1 MDDRERLILL
11 NSVSDIGS
19 LRVERLLE
27 AFGSLKAVYE
37 ATREQLQQVEGI
49 GPALAA
55 QIVNGC
61 RDTAV
66 IAREEALAK
75 RHACTIV
82 TRLDDGYPEPLRQIS
97 DPPLVLYMKGSWQS
111 EDAMAVAMVGSRQAS
126 LYGREIAQRLAADLA
141 VRGVTVVSGL
151 ARGIDGVSHR
161 GALQGGGRTLAVLGS
176 GLARIYPTEHAELAK
191 EVVEQ
196 GALISEYPMTMEP
209 LPHNFPRRNRLIS
222 GLSLGVV
229 IVEAAK
235 CSGALIT
242 ADCALEQG
250 REVFAVP
257 GRVDTMTAQGTH
269 QLLKQGARLV
279 TCVEDILEEL
289 RLRPLEGSVPINASR
304 EASQQDD
311 MTDAESQLL
320 GYLDSQHPQELDALA
335 AQTGLPASRCASTLL
350 TLELKRAVKQ
360 LPGKRFVAVR

>member
-1 MDDRERLILL
+1 MDDRERLLLL
-11 NSVSDIGS
+11 NSVADIGS
-19 LRVERLLE
+19 LRVERLLQ
-27 AFGSLKAVYE
+27 AFGSLAAVCE
-37 ATREQLQQVEGI
+37 ATREQLQGVEGI
-49 GPALAA
+49 GPVLAA
-55 QIVNGC
+55 KIVEGC

-66 IAREEALAK
+66 VAREEALAK
-75 RHACTIV
+75 RHACAIV
-82 TRLDDGYPEPLRQIS
+82 TRLDEGYPEPLRQIS
-97 DPPLVLYMKGSWQS
+97 DPPLVLYMKGSWQP
-111 EDAMAVAMVGSRQAS
+111 EDAVAVAMVGSRHAS
-126 LYGREIAQRLAADLA
+126 LYGLDIAQRFAADLA

-151 ARGIDGVSHR
+151 ARGIDGASHR
-161 GALQGGGRTLAVLGS
+161 GALAGGGRTLAVLGN
-176 GLARIYPTEHAELAK
+176 GLAQVYPPEHEDLAQ

-257 GRVDTMTAQGTH
+257 GRVDAMTAQGTN

-279 TCVEDILEEL
+279 TSVEDILEEL
-289 RLRPLEGSVPINASR
+289 RLRPLEGSVPVAASPR
-304 EASQQDD
+304 ASQRDD
-311 MTDAESQLL
+311 MTTTERQLL
-320 GYLDSQHPQELDALA
+320 ECLHPQQPQALDALA
-335 AQTGLPASRCASTLL
+335 AESGLPVSLCASTLL

-360 LPGKRFVAVR
+360 LPGKRFVAVG